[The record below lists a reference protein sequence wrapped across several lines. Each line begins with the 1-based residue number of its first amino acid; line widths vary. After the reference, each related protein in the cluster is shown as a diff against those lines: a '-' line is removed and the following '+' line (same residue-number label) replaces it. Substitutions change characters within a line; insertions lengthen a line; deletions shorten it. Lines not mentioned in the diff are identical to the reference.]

1 MLNIRYYF
9 TTYFSLFFAF
19 LSIKTNDLYNTAV
32 SAGLDLRT
40 KVYKTNIA
48 SKVSSRC
55 LPLTAYGN
63 LTLLILIDNYDSF
76 TWNLWHFLSDLGA
89 KVEIV
94 RNDAVSADN
103 IIARNPE
110 GIIVSPGPGIP
121 ENAGITMA
129 LILAAKE
136 AGTPLL
142 GVCLGHQALAVAFGA
157 AIKRVD
163 PPVHGKLSL
172 VEKTHSRAVKSD
184 ILALCPNEFPVTRYH
199 SLVVDEA
206 SLSDKLTVT
215 ARTAA
220 GAIMGLSHVEAELHG
235 VQFHPESIAS
245 VAGYR
250 ILASFL
256 QICGHG
262 ITSDAALD
270 ALEAQILRLDQRFP
284 DQMHA

>member
-1 MLNIRYYF
+1 M
-9 TTYFSLFFAF
+9 
-19 LSIKTNDLYNTAV
+19 
-32 SAGLDLRT
+32 
-40 KVYKTNIA
+40 
-48 SKVSSRC
+48 
-55 LPLTAYGN
+55 
-63 LTLLILIDNYDSF
+63 LILIDNYDSF
-76 TWNLWHFLSDLGA
+76 TWNLWHFISDLGA
-89 KVEIV
+89 EVEIV
-94 RNDAVSADN
+94 RNDAASADD
-103 IIARNPE
+103 IVARNPE
-110 GIIVSPGPGIP
+110 GIIVSPGPGSP
-121 ENAGITMA
+121 ENAGMA
-129 LILAAKE
+129 MELIQVAKE

-142 GVCLGHQALAVAFGA
+142 GVCLGHQALAAAFGA
-157 AIKRVD
+157 TIKRVD

-172 VEKTHSRAVKSD
+172 VEKTNSKEVKSD

-206 SLSDKLTVT
+206 SLPHELTVT

-220 GAIMGLSHVEAELHG
+220 GAIMGLSHVGENLHG

-262 ITSDAALD
+262 IISGEALD

-284 DQMHA
+284 DQMHS

>member
-1 MLNIRYYF
+1 
-9 TTYFSLFFAF
+9 
-19 LSIKTNDLYNTAV
+19 
-32 SAGLDLRT
+32 
-40 KVYKTNIA
+40 
-48 SKVSSRC
+48 

-110 GIIVSPGPGIP
+110 GIVVSPGPGIP
-121 ENAGITMA
+121 ENAGMTMA

-142 GVCLGHQALAVAFGA
+142 GVCLGHQALAATFGA
-157 AIKRVD
+157 AIKRID

-206 SLSDKLTVT
+206 SLSNKLTVT

-220 GAIMGLSHVEAELHG
+220 GAIMGLSHVESELHG

-256 QICGHG
+256 KICGHG
-262 ITSDAALD
+262 ITSGAALD